1 MNAYHLFTVYK
12 GLPAVRG
19 AALSYFFQKLLA
31 LEEIILY
38 TMKCCDMIAMKREV
52 AAPKEGGFSVER
64 MSRGRNDL
72 QTWRQVTVQIYR
84 KFLHEQRYA
93 AGRKSVEPESGR
105 DISRK
110 ETHG

>member
-1 MNAYHLFTVYK
+1 MKKALQCLENACIMNV
-12 GLPAVRG
+12 AVT
-19 AALSYFFQKLLA
+19 L
-31 LEEIILY
+31 
-38 TMKCCDMIAMKREV
+38 IAMKREV